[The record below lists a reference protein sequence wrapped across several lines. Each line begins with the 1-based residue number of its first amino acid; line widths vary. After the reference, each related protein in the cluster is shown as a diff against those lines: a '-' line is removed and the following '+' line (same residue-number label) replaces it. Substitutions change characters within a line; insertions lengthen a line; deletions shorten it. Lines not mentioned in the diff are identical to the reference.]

1 MGAGVEPPEGQGAR
15 VHRWPVRGRMGE
27 RPRGRANPRLRDAPE
42 PRRRVRPPPSR
53 ALTLRPAWVRAPC
66 ARPRPGS
73 PLASCAFPARPR
85 RAGLSSVPASSGSMQ
100 AAAASRAPLCG
111 RLGPLQCA
119 AKDTGP
125 RAHSCPGVPGACRS
139 RTASPR
145 SGMGRVLS
153 HPRRGRTRGR
163 CPASRVP
170 SEPRPRQ
177 HVVASRSQTPASLAG
192 CHGVSLSV
200 SLALSHHQGFV
211 RTANDS

>member
-1 MGAGVEPPEGQGAR
+1 MEPPEGQGAR
-15 VHRWPVRGRMGE
+15 VHRWPVRGPMGE
-27 RPRGRANPRLRDAPE
+27 RPRGRANPRLRDKPE

-53 ALTLRPAWVRAPC
+53 ALTLRPTWVHAAC

-85 RAGLSSVPASSGSMQ
+85 RAGLSSSGSMQ
-100 AAAASRAPLCG
+100 TAAASRPQLCG
-111 RLGPLQCA
+111 RLCPLQCA

-153 HPRRGRTRGR
+153 HPRRGRTRGH
-163 CPASRVP
+163 CPASC
-170 SEPRPRQ
+170 
-177 HVVASRSQTPASLAG
+177 APASHGLASTWWRRARKLLPAWRAVTG
-192 CHGVSLSV
+192 CP
-200 SLALSHHQGFV
+200 
-211 RTANDS
+211 

>member
-1 MGAGVEPPEGQGAR
+1 MGAGVEPREGQGAR
-15 VHRWPVRGRMGE
+15 VHRWPVRGPMGE

-170 SEPRPRQ
+170 SERATASPARGG
-177 HVVASRSQTPASLAG
+177 VALANSCQPGGLSR
-192 CHGVSLSV
+192 GVPELPTGSV
-200 SLALSHHQGFV
+200 PPPGVRSH
-211 RTANDS
+211 R